1 MAKMTPQL
9 PGTMIVDG
17 PQSPWEAALAEYQQ
31 ALVDLDGDGIPDGVM
46 TPGGQFQ
53 PLNNDIV
60 STAQSVRPSDRARMR
75 QAGNTPVQDPAGEGR
90 LGERWN
96 EALTR
101 RIPAAAMGAADP
113 MGIPS
118 YGVGMVSPAAG
129 QWMRDIQSADPDAA
143 MVGGLA
149 TPIAAKGAGAIVNA
163 ARLNPMLTG
172 GTLAGATVATP
183 TEAGQETP
191 YDQQMRS
198 MTEQQAALRQTA
210 EKLRNNRRALV
221 EAADIESASGKGR
234 NYQIKQQAVTDW
246 DQANGQ
252 QLTRTDAQ
260 IAAMDER
267 IKAYEDENGPAAVRK
282 RGAQMSTKDLYPSA
296 TIGTQALLAAGGLGA
311 SMAMKGRAVGRY
323 NSSIDD
329 MSAGLTSANAAGR
342 TAEASALTARLND
355 MIKKGPSSSGTVL
368 PTVAGFE
375 LGAFAPT
382 FGDYFRSGGDPSSPL
397 YQKAMGSMTGVTN
410 VKALGFDI
418 PIPDLATRIAMAGL
432 AGAGASKIANRAV
445 EGAMGLRNAPHTA
458 MVQAEVNGRGTGSGG
473 GNTGGPTT
481 GPGGPGPQ
489 GGGGGGGQTNS
500 PQSYPAYRALP
511 SDIKD
516 AARSGYVQE
525 RALTGNLLTGEK
537 LPPSQTAQT
546 IKDDILGRYNATV
559 PVTADRVSTTNKAV
573 DAFVQQYGRL
583 PTKAEFAEVF
593 NSRTLAIPL
602 AAGAA
607 AGPVNDMLNY
617 YQGQ

>member
-9 PGTMIVDG
+9 PGTMIVNG
-17 PQSPWEAALAEYQQ
+17 PQSPWESALAEYKQ

-46 TPGGQFQ
+46 TPDGQFQ

-75 QAGNTPVQDPAGEGR
+75 QAGNIPVQDPAGEGR

-96 EALTR
+96 EAATR

-118 YGVGMVSPAAG
+118 FGVGMVSPAAG

-198 MTEQQAALRQTA
+198 MTQQQAALRQTA
-210 EKLRNNRRALV
+210 EKLQNNRRALV
-221 EAADIESASGKGR
+221 EAANIESQSGKGPKL
-234 NYQIKQQAVTDW
+234 QAKLQAVTNW
-246 DQANGQ
+246 DQENS
-252 QLTRTDAQ
+252 QLLTQTTAQ
-260 IAAMDER
+260 IAAMDGR
-267 IKAYEDENGPAAVRK
+267 IKAYEDENSPAAVRK
-282 RGAQMSTKDLYPSA
+282 RSAEMSTKDLYPSA
-296 TIGTQALLAAGGLGA
+296 TIGAQALLAAGGLGA

-329 MSAGLTSANAAGR
+329 LSAGLTNANAAGR

-355 MIKKGPSSSGTVL
+355 MIKKGPSSAGTVS
-368 PTVAGFE
+368 PAVAGFE

-382 FGDYFRSGGDPSSPL
+382 FGDYFRSGGDSSSPL
-397 YQKAMGSMTGVTN
+397 YKKAMGSMTGVTN
-410 VKALGFDI
+410 VNAAGYDI
-418 PIPDLATRIAMAGL
+418 PIPDLATRIGMAGL
-432 AGAGASKIANRAV
+432 AGVGASKIGNRAV
-445 EGAMGLRNAPHTA
+445 ESARGLRNAPDTA
-458 MVQAEVNGRGTGSGG
+458 MVQAEVNGR
-473 GNTGGPTT
+473 NT
-481 GPGGPGPQ
+481 
-489 GGGGGGGQTNS
+489 NNV
-500 PQSYPAYRALP
+500 
-511 SDIKD
+511 I
-516 AARSGYVQE
+516 
-525 RALTGNLLTGEK
+525 
-537 LPPSQTAQT
+537 
-546 IKDDILGRYNATV
+546 
-559 PVTADRVSTTNKAV
+559 
-573 DAFVQQYGRL
+573 DAFYQQHGKF
-583 PTKAEFAEVF
+583 PTQAEFAKF
-593 NSRTLAIPL
+593 SARYALPIPV